1 MTDNPMNDEVAVDR
15 HEETVSTQHAG
26 FAATEKTTRDYAAE
40 RRLGTAQLVRIIWA
54 GLGGLEILL
63 GLRVLLLLIGANPEN
78 GFTQF
83 IQAITLIPAAP
94 FAGITPA
101 WFSGNIVFEVS
112 TIIAMMVYWL
122 AAWIFVRVIPIAMDR
137 QSKGTFTR
145 TTSEQDSDGIGS
157 NRTTQTTRR
166 G

>member
-1 MTDNPMNDEVAVDR
+1 
-15 HEETVSTQHAG
+15 
-26 FAATEKTTRDYAAE
+26 
-40 RRLGTAQLVRIIWA
+40 
-54 GLGGLEILL
+54 LL

-83 IQAITLIPAAP
+83 IQAITFIPAAP

-101 WFSGNIVFEVS
+101 WFSGNTVFEVS